1 MSGSN
6 SALVDTNILIYL
18 FKGNERI
25 FELLNGRDIWVSFIT
40 EMEVLAFDGHT
51 QKELQTIKEFLGECR
66 IVDINRSI
74 KDAAIDIR
82 KNDKV
87 KLPDAIIAATA
98 YYLDLPL
105 ITADKGFKAIDRI
118 VTAIVDL

>member
-6 SALVDTNILIYL
+6 SALIDTNILIYL
-18 FKGNERI
+18 LKGNERI

-51 QKELQTIKEFLGECR
+51 QKELQTIKEFLSECR

-98 YYLDLPL
+98 HYLDLPL